1 MLMHKK
7 ILFGFFFVF
16 LSLFCVSGVHAQ
28 QLTTSQCAAQK
39 STTTGA
45 GGVCKLIVLAGDGCS
60 GTEVRVGDCENGLL
74 SSKYAC
80 CVVGGTAA
88 TGVNSGSKYIPL
100 EKVPFITG
108 TSFQEYVKGLYVLG
122 LVLVVLSAVF
132 MLVIGGFTYLTSA
145 GNTSAISSAKHI
157 IYGAL
162 FGLVLALVS
171 YIILNTINPDL
182 VNVNISTLQP
192 LATRSTPSIGGG
204 GLVSNYSGGGSVTV
218 PPGTKGCYDCVTVT
232 TIPCKSSSSCQ
243 LNRSFLAKLEAA
255 NAQLKDMTITEAWPP
270 TVVHQS
276 ACHSNGTCADIR
288 SNPTD
293 VPNMVRYYKALSSAG
308 LGGSFLE
315 VGKGGSCTPYTTNA
329 VPCII
334 TKGTGY
340 HFHVR

>member
-16 LSLFCVSGVHAQ
+16 LSLFFVTGVHAQ

-108 TSFQEYVKGLYVLG
+108 TSFQEYVKGLYTLG

-157 IYGAL
+157 IYGP
-162 FGLVLALVS
+162 FLVLS
-171 YIILNTINPDL
+171 
-182 VNVNISTLQP
+182 
-192 LATRSTPSIGGG
+192 
-204 GLVSNYSGGGSVTV
+204 
-218 PPGTKGCYDCVTVT
+218 
-232 TIPCKSSSSCQ
+232 
-243 LNRSFLAKLEAA
+243 
-255 NAQLKDMTITEAWPP
+255 
-270 TVVHQS
+270 
-276 ACHSNGTCADIR
+276 
-288 SNPTD
+288 
-293 VPNMVRYYKALSSAG
+293 
-308 LGGSFLE
+308 
-315 VGKGGSCTPYTTNA
+315 
-329 VPCII
+329 
-334 TKGTGY
+334 
-340 HFHVR
+340 